1 MANPSS
7 SANPIDPAQI
17 SDSQMWNSLK
27 LAIAES
33 SGFQRWQIDRT
44 SQETDLDA
52 LVHQYLRE
60 TLETLA
66 Y

>member
-1 MANPSS
+1 MANSS
-7 SANPIDPAQI
+7 FSVNPTDPAQL
-17 SDSQMWNSLK
+17 SDSKMWESLK

-33 SGFQRWQIDRT
+33 SGFQRWQLDR
-44 SQETDLDA
+44 SFQEVDLDA

>member
-1 MANPSS
+1 MANSFY
-7 SANPIDPAQI
+7 PADAAEL
-17 SDSQMWNSLK
+17 SDSQMWESLK
-27 LAIAES
+27 LAISES
-33 SGFQRWQIDRT
+33 SGFQSWQLDRT
-44 SQETDLDA
+44 SQSQDLDA

>member
-1 MANPSS
+1 MANSS
-7 SANPIDPAQI
+7 FSADPIDPAQL
-17 SDSQMWNSLK
+17 SDSQMWESLK

-33 SGFQRWQIDRT
+33 SGFQRWQLDRP
-44 SQETDLDA
+44 SEADLDES
-52 LVHQYLRE
+52 VHQYLRE

>member
-1 MANPSS
+1 MANSS
-7 SANPIDPAQI
+7 YSTDPARLT
-17 SDSQMWNSLK
+17 DSQMWESLK

-33 SGFQRWQIDRT
+33 SGFQSWQLDRT
-44 SQETDLDA
+44 SQIQDLDA

>member
-1 MANPSS
+1 MANSS
-7 SANPIDPAQI
+7 FSADSMNSAHL
-17 SDSQMWNSLK
+17 SDSQMWESLK

-33 SGFQRWQIDRT
+33 SGFQRWRLDRT
-44 SQETDLDA
+44 SQEDLDA

>member
-1 MANPSS
+1 MANSS
-7 SANPIDPAQI
+7 FSADSINPAHL
-17 SDSQMWNSLK
+17 SDSQMWESLK

-33 SGFQRWQIDRT
+33 SGFQRWQLDRT
-44 SQETDLDA
+44 SQEDLDA

>member
-1 MANPSS
+1 MANSS
-7 SANPIDPAQI
+7 DSTQL
-17 SDSQMWNSLK
+17 SDSQMWESLK

-33 SGFQRWQIDRT
+33 SGFQRWQLDRT
-44 SQETDLDA
+44 SQEADLDA

>member
-1 MANPSS
+1 MANSPY
-7 SANPIDPAQI
+7 SADPAQL
-17 SDSQMWNSLK
+17 SDSQVWESLK

-33 SGFQRWQIDRT
+33 SGFQSWRLDRT
-44 SQETDLDA
+44 SQSEDLDA

>member
-1 MANPSS
+1 MAIPPS
-7 SANPIDPAQI
+7 SANPTDPAQL
-17 SDSQMWNSLK
+17 SDSQMWESLK
-27 LAIAES
+27 LAISGS
-33 SGFQRWQIDRT
+33 SGFQSWQLDRT
-44 SQETDLDA
+44 SHEADLDA